1 MNGYME
7 LQRACA
13 TAHKDVKTTESKP
26 LFHFKKQLQ
35 FLYGYVLGFLMA
47 LITLLCYERFLL
59 QAAQVRQ
66 HSTATENWQA
76 GYTNA
81 MRELKS
87 DANLLHQR
95 LEDEVRVLC
104 MVLTTPA
111 QHQARAAHV
120 KATWGK
126 RCTRL
131 VFLSSETDV
140 DLGAISVVSKTHDTY
155 DLLWYKIRQGLRHV
169 YVRYYGDYDWYL
181 KADDD
186 TYVIME
192 NLRYSLYPYQS
203 DMPLVFGYELLQQNV
218 TYMSGG
224 AGYVLSKEALYR
236 AVNFGFLNETLCP
249 PANYA
254 LPEDYSMSICLQ
266 NVGVLPV
273 DGRLMLPGDQKQ
285 KMFPL
290 QLFDFMNANETLT
303 NGDWIERL
311 TPYELDWGLDCCS
324 NFSISFHY
332 ANPAV
337 MYLYEFLIYH
347 LRTAGVSH
355 PNAMLPDKIDNSE
368 FLSKFFSENNES
380 TPRIPVKWVDV
391 A

>member
-13 TAHKDVKTTESKP
+13 TAHKDAKTTESKP

-47 LITLLCYERFLL
+47 LVTLLCYERFLL

-87 DANLLHQR
+87 DANSLHQR

-104 MVLTTPA
+104 MVLTTHA

-140 DLGAISVVSKTHDTY
+140 DLGAISVVSKAHDTY

-218 TYMSGG
+218 CFGVFYTYMS
-224 AGYVLSKEALYR
+224 AALVTFLSKEALYR
-236 AVNFGFLNETLCP
+236 AVNFVSLTKRLSACQLCV
-249 PANYA
+249 
-254 LPEDYSMSICLQ
+254 PEDYSMSICLQ
-266 NVGVLPV
+266 NVGVLPWM
-273 DGRLMLPGDQKQ
+273 DGSCCPAIRSKRCFRCNCSIL
-285 KMFPL
+285 
-290 QLFDFMNANETLT
+290 MNANETLT
-303 NGDWIERL
+303 NA
-311 TPYELDWGLDCCS
+311 TGLS
-324 NFSISFHY
+324 
-332 ANPAV
+332 V
-337 MYLYEFLIYH
+337 
-347 LRTAGVSH
+347 
-355 PNAMLPDKIDNSE
+355 
-368 FLSKFFSENNES
+368 
-380 TPRIPVKWVDV
+380 
-391 A
+391 